1 METVAKRD
9 LEMPR
14 LMSNKIHFKTKII
27 RDNEK
32 PCIMIKESDQQEDI
46 VIINISTKQQ
56 GSEIY
61 EADIDRSEG
70 ETVLH

>member
-32 PCIMIKESDQQEDI
+32 PFIMIKESDQQEDI
-46 VIINISTKQQ
+46 VIINMYDLNKEPYNAQNKN
-56 GSEIY
+56 
-61 EADIDRSEG
+61 
-70 ETVLH
+70 